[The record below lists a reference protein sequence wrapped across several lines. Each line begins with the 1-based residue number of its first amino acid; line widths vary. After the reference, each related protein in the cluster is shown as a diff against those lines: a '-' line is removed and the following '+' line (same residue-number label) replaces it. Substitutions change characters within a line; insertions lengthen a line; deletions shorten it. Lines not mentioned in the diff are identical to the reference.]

1 MKRVLLYIFGITV
14 VALLT
19 LWLAHRQS
27 LRIVAQWK
35 QPSGLSYGG
44 DFPYFLSV
52 YETDLDWRGFP
63 LNLDRHYA
71 VYAGR
76 DEGEPTYGHT
86 IDFTFYP
93 GPKDDGLDVIPV
105 IKKTKVVWSE
115 DGVTLNMVSG
125 HQLFIPKAMFIGGR

>member
-1 MKRVLLYIFGITV
+1 MKRVLLGILAIILV
-14 VALLT
+14 VLLT
-19 LWLAHRQS
+19 LWFAHRQS

-35 QPSGLSYGG
+35 QPSGLSYGVNS
-44 DFPYFLSV
+44 PYFLSV

-63 LNLDRHYA
+63 LYMVRHYA
-71 VYAGR
+71 IYAGL

-93 GPKDDGLDVIPV
+93 DHQEGMDVLPA

-115 DGVTLNMVSG
+115 NGVTLKMVSG
-125 HQLFIPKAMFIGGR
+125 HQVFIPKDMFIGGR